1 MKSGLVLVG
10 KCALSGDSEV
20 KPTRVEKC
28 LDLIFFKYLMSLCK
42 SFGVRSKRGVQQV
55 HVYVIPCVEK

>member
-42 SFGVRSKRGVQQV
+42 SFWGKEYKGSSTST
-55 HVYVIPCVEK
+55 CVCYTLC